1 MPASPTRIVLAAFC
15 AAVAWFLWGMVAHMV
30 LSLGESSFRR
40 LPDEAAVTAALAG
53 TTPDDGMYTFPMLA
67 DGPNG
72 EEASMDQY
80 AEAYRKGPV
89 GILIYRRTVA
99 EMMPPSTLLKEF
111 GAGFAASLVA
121 ALVLSRIGWG
131 PFAAAR
137 AAGLA
142 ALACWLSNDLSLWIW
157 YGYPWSWVTSTLIE
171 QVVGWSIA
179 GAVIAFVVHR
189 GAAAR
194 A

>member
-1 MPASPTRIVLAAFC
+1 MLFRS
-15 AAVAWFLWGMVAHMV
+15 AVAWFLWGMVAHMA
-30 LSLGESSFRR
+30 LNLGESSYRK
-40 LPDEAAVTAALAG
+40 LPNEAAVTKALADS
-53 TTPDDGMYTFPMLA
+53 TPEDGMYTFPWL
-67 DGPNG
+67 DKGPRG
-72 EEASMDQY
+72 EEATMDQY
-80 AEAYRKGPV
+80 AEAFRQGPV

-157 YGYPWSWVTSTLIE
+157 FGYPLSWVTSSLIE

-189 GAAAR
+189 GTASKA
-194 A
+194 

>member
-1 MPASPTRIVLAAFC
+1 MSPSLPRIVLAALC
-15 AAVAWFLWGMVAHMV
+15 AAVAWFLWGVVAHMA
-30 LSLGESSFRR
+30 LSLGESSYRK
-40 LPDEAAVTAALAG
+40 LPNEAAVTAALAS
-53 TTPDDGMYTFPMLA
+53 TTPEDGMYTFPWL
-67 DGPNG
+67 DNGPGG

-89 GILIYRRTVA
+89 GILVYRRTVA

-121 ALVLSRIGWG
+121 ALVLSRIQWG
-131 PFAAAR
+131 AFAAAR

-179 GAVIAFVVHR
+179 GAVIAFIVHR
-189 GAAAR
+189 RAGAKA
-194 A
+194 